1 LPLESNGLRVLTR
14 IGYGRAEKDYGKT
27 YRSVQEALAGQIPRK
42 PDELTGA
49 HLLLRQQG
57 KETCKNTAPLCR
69 SCPVVALCAYPM
81 KQAKMFARPV
91 G

>member
-27 YRSVQEALAGQIPRK
+27 YRSVQEALEGQIPRK
-42 PDELTGA
+42 PDELTRA
-49 HLLLRQQG
+49 HLLLRHHG
-57 KETCKNTAPLCR
+57 KEICRTNTPLCR

-81 KQAKMFARPV
+81 KQIKMFARPV